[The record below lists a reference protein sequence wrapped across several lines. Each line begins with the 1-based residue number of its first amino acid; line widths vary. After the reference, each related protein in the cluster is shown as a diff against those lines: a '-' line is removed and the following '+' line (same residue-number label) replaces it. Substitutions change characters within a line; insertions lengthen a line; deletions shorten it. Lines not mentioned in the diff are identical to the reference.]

1 MPAKP
6 DTLDILWEQATAEAS
21 SRGFR
26 IYPGAIS
33 IEAPSAMW
41 PLEDGIPAFLD
52 LAKALGKEVVYINS
66 NRLTP
71 QEVLDSLALA
81 LEDPQEVFGADTPV
95 AFFMQIGA
103 SNRPEMREYLEL
115 TSQYYGRRT
124 RVSVEWAHEGIVHR
138 FLAHADWHTIF
149 IDRTADVAEL
159 VDSMAGNGG
168 QIP

>member
-33 IEAPSAMW
+33 IEATSAMW

-52 LAKALGKEVVYINS
+52 LAKALGKEIVYINS
-66 NRLTP
+66 KRLTP

-81 LEDPQEVFGADTPV
+81 LEDAQGVFEADSPE
-95 AFFMQIGA
+95 AFFKQVGA
-103 SNRPEMREYLEL
+103 SSRPEMREYLGL
-115 TSQYYGRRT
+115 ASHNYARRT
-124 RVSVEWAHEGIVHR
+124 RVTVEWVHEGIVHR
-138 FLAHADWHTIF
+138 FLEHADWHTTF
-149 IDRTADVAEL
+149 MDKTADVAEI
-159 VDSMAGNGG
+159 VDSMTGNDS
-168 QIP
+168 